1 MDRTLIFNG
10 RIITPYRTINNGSI
24 LVKGGK
30 IADISE
36 GRLPV
41 SECTTI
47 DAKGLYVS
55 PGFIDIHTHGGGGF
69 DFMDGTVEAYLGAAI
84 EHAKHGTTALV
95 PTTVTSTK
103 ESYER
108 DI

>member
-10 RIITPYRTINNGSI
+10 RIITPYRMINNGSI
-24 LVKGGK
+24 LVEDGK

-55 PGFIDIHTHGGGGF
+55 PGLLISILMEVEDLISW
-69 DFMDGTVEAYLGAAI
+69 TVPW
-84 EHAKHGTTALV
+84 KHIWVL
-95 PTTVTSTK
+95 
-103 ESYER
+103 R
-108 DI
+108 